1 MVKPLM
7 LLPVAIFAGFASL
20 ALTGMMRDDPD
31 ALPST
36 RENKQAPPVTITT
49 LGNFPIFTDEDLST
63 GGVKIVNFWASWC
76 GPCRAEHPTLMKLAA
91 EGIPIYGINYKEPDE
106 ADALAFLEELGNPYT
121 AIGGD
126 ISGRETAV
134 DWGVYGIPESYVID
148 GSGKIIL
155 RFAGPVTQRVLDDS
169 FRAAIEKARGG

>member
-1 MVKPLM
+1 MVKPLA
-7 LLPVAIFAGFASL
+7 LLPIAIFAGFAGL

-36 RENKQAPPVTITT
+36 RENQPAPPVMITP
-49 LGNFPIFTDEDLST
+49 LAGYPEFTDADLRT

-76 GPCRAEHPTLMKLAA
+76 GPCRAEHPTLMQLAE

-106 ADALAFLEELGNPYT
+106 EDALAFLDELGNPYT
-121 AIGGD
+121 AMGGD
-126 ISGRETAV
+126 ISGRDTAV
-134 DWGVYGIPESYVID
+134 EWGVYGIPESYVID
-148 GSGKIIL
+148 GEGKIIL

-169 FRAAIEKARGG
+169 FRAAIETAQGN

>member
-1 MVKPLM
+1 
-7 LLPVAIFAGFASL
+7 
-20 ALTGMMRDDPD
+20 
-31 ALPST
+31 
-36 RENKQAPPVTITT
+36 
-49 LGNFPIFTDEDLST
+49 
-63 GGVKIVNFWASWC
+63 
-76 GPCRAEHPTLMKLAA
+76 MKLAA